1 MSVRIA
7 TALTTM
13 ILLLTA
19 EPSFAGAF
27 DNINLF
33 RVPEPTTMTLFGLGI
48 GGAFLAKKFLG
59 RR

>member
-19 EPSFAGAF
+19 GPSFAGV
-27 DNINLF
+27 DSI
-33 RVPEPTTMTLFGLGI
+33 RVPEPATMTLFGLGI
-48 GGAFLAKKFLG
+48 GGAFLARKFLG